1 MKEIIPKASLKSWF
15 IKRFLDHRPT
25 IDLMSCAQS
34 NHELAVIAIVAVM
47 EVDPRIRYQGM
58 DEEEARYAK
67 SCHNYVLTL
76 IKDPCV
82 TRQRSAL

>member
-1 MKEIIPKASLKSWF
+1 MQEIIPRASLENWF
-15 IKRFLDHRPT
+15 VKRFLDNHPT
-25 IDLMSCAQS
+25 IDLMSCAQN

-58 DEEEARYAK
+58 DEEEVRYAK
-67 SCHNYVLTL
+67 SCHNYILTL

-82 TRQRSAL
+82 KKQRSTL